1 LDFGVFPNPASSGEN
16 IVLSGADQETT
27 WNVSDLMGKI
37 IISGMG
43 TVISTDLFSP
53 GSYIISTSSEKGIK
67 TESVRVIIQ

>member
-1 LDFGVFPNPASSGEN
+1 
-16 IVLSGADQETT
+16 
-27 WNVSDLMGKI
+27 MGKI